1 MEYITIMGLKEL
13 NQKIGKIESDLENIS
28 KSLSLLAKVMD
39 RQYPRVT
46 LVRKEPET
54 TWEEDE
60 DEV

>member
-1 MEYITIMGLKEL
+1 MENITIVGMKEL
-13 NQKIGKIESDLENIS
+13 NQKIGKIERDLENIS

-46 LVRKEPET
+46 LIHEEPET
-54 TWEEDE
+54 TWGDE